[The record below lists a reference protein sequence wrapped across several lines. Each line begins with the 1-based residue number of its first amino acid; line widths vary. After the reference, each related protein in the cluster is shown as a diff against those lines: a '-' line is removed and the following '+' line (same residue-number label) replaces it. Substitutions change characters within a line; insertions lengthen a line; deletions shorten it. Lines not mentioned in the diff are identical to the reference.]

1 MGGEWLEGLRWVG
14 QTEGESKQGERE
26 VLPAAGRI
34 KVEWNVACLRSCRE
48 LNSSQGM
55 VQGGSSKRKGT

>member
-14 QTEGESKQGERE
+14 QTEGESKLRGARSTS
-26 VLPAAGRI
+26 AAGRI